1 MGDKMLKSLPK
12 GGKER
17 KMKEKR
23 KELIEEKG
31 AIIKD
36 LAKLETMDWAND
48 PKIAGSIFPYV
59 LIEAINLLKN
69 SIIIEYPIDYTS
81 TGENAQKMLGEV
93 LS

>member
-1 MGDKMLKSLPK
+1 MN
-12 GGKER
+12 
-17 KMKEKR
+17 EKR
-23 KELIEEKG
+23 KELIEEKE

-81 TGENAQKMLGEV
+81 TGENAQKMLDEV